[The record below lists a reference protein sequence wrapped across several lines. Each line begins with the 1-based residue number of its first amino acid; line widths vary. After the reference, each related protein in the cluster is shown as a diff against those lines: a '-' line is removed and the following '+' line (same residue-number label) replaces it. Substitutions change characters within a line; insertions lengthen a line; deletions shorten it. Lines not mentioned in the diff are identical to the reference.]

1 MPKKIKNEGH
11 PNEMLAVNLSNELRK
26 FIDKYAN
33 NENYN
38 IIYPV
43 KIIKKS
49 SLKR

>member
-1 MPKKIKNEGH
+1 MSNFNDIKKIN
-11 PNEMLAVNLSNELRK
+11 
-26 FIDKYAN
+26 KYAN